1 MWTYEIALIQWQY
14 WSNRNYFM
22 QCTKFSIFLSF
33 NHFKL
38 YFTIFM
44 LAASISNE
52 IEKFTF
58 SWMTLKNKMNYTQG
72 KRRETNLPTTDRHVF
87 LNNNGL
93 ANFFMTTKIE
103 RIIYCSSNDFH
114 IRQNLWNLSWFK
126 FDSFRS
132 WHLVIMVLM
141 SILYS

>member
-1 MWTYEIALIQWQY
+1 MWTYEIALGQWQY
-14 WSNRNYFM
+14 WPNQNLCM
-22 QCTKFSIFLSF
+22 QYIEYNLGICYHYIAYQILLIFSSF
-33 NHFKL
+33 KE
-38 YFTIFM
+38 YYTIFM

-58 SWMTLKNKMNYTQG
+58 SWMTLKNKLNYTQG

-114 IRQNLWNLSWFK
+114 IRQNLWNLRWFK
-126 FDSFRS
+126 FDSFQS
-132 WHLVIMVLM
+132 
-141 SILYS
+141 

>member
-1 MWTYEIALIQWQY
+1 MKLRWDNDNIGPLKTIVFEYKIWSWHKEIA
-14 WSNRNYFM
+14 S
-22 QCTKFSIFLSF
+22 SIFLSF
-33 NHFKL
+33 DHFKL
-38 YFTIFM
+38 YFTIFL
-44 LAASISNE
+44 LAASVSNE

-58 SWMTLKNKMNYTQG
+58 SWMTLKNKINYTQG

-114 IRQNLWNLSWFK
+114 IWQNRWNLSWLK

-132 WHLVIMVLM
+132 
-141 SILYS
+141 